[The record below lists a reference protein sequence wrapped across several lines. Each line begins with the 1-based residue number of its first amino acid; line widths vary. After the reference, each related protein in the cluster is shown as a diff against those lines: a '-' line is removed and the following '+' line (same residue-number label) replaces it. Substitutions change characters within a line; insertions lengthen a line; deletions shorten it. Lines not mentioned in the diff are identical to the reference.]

1 MKRESN
7 PGRSRQRCAM
17 LVGAVAICAAPVVSH
32 ADEGGASA
40 WLPGQFASFAAV
52 PGDPG
57 FALET
62 IYYTRSGSASAS
74 RTFPIGASLAAGYSL
89 TEHYVLVTPSYTFAQ
104 PVLNGQLWLG
114 MTFAVGHADTGVS
127 AVLSGPSG
135 ALAASRGDS
144 MSGVGDLYPLA
155 TLKWQAG
162 SHNFMTYATASVP
175 VGAYDATRLA
185 GLGIGHW
192 AVDGGLGYTFAND
205 AGLEFSVTA
214 GVTYNFMNPATQYQS
229 GVDGHVDWGAS
240 IALGEAL
247 YVGAVGYFYNQLGP
261 DSGPNA
267 SLGAFQSRVTA
278 AGPQIGYALDLGV
291 VQADLNLRGYKEFDA
306 QNRPEGW
313 NIWLTV
319 SLSRFRP
326 RGNGPPS

>member
-62 IYYTRSGSASAS
+62 IYYTRSGSASAN

-104 PVLNGQLWLG
+104 PVLHGQLWLG

-127 AVLSGPSG
+127 A
-135 ALAASRGDS
+135 
-144 MSGVGDLYPLA
+144 GVGGPA
-155 TLKWQAG
+155 
-162 SHNFMTYATASVP
+162 
-175 VGAYDATRLA
+175 
-185 GLGIGHW
+185 
-192 AVDGGLGYTFAND
+192 GGLGGARG
-205 AGLEFSVTA
+205 GLVFGGGGVFS
-214 GVTYNFMNPATQYQS
+214 
-229 GVDGHVDWGAS
+229 
-240 IALGEAL
+240 L
-247 YVGAVGYFYNQLGP
+247 
-261 DSGPNA
+261 
-267 SLGAFQSRVTA
+267 A
-278 AGPQIGYALDLGV
+278 A
-291 VQADLNLRGYKEFDA
+291 
-306 QNRPEGW
+306 
-313 NIWLTV
+313 
-319 SLSRFRP
+319 
-326 RGNGPPS
+326 

>member
-1 MKRESN
+1 ME
-7 PGRSRQRCAM
+7 PGKNRRWQSARAAV
-17 LVGAVAICAAPVVSH
+17 LVGTVVTCAAPAL

-52 PGDPG
+52 AGDPG

-62 IYYTRSGSASAS
+62 IYYTRSASASAS
-74 RTFPIGASLAAGYSL
+74 RTFQIGATLAAGYSL
-89 TEHYVLVTPSYTFAQ
+89 NENYVLVTPSYTFSD

-114 MTFAVGHADTGVS
+114 VTFAVGRADTSVS
-127 AVLSGPSG
+127 AVLSGPFGS
-135 ALAASRGDS
+135 ASASSSDY
-144 MSGVGDLYPLA
+144 MNGVGDLYPLA
-155 TLKWQAG
+155 TLKWQLG
-162 SHNFMTYATASVP
+162 NHHVMSYATAAVP

-192 AVDGGLGYTFAND
+192 AVDGGLGYTFASD
-205 AGLEFSVTA
+205 AGFELSVTA

-240 IALGEAL
+240 IALGEKL
-247 YVGAVGYFYNQLGP
+247 YLGAVGYFYDQLGA
-261 DSGPNA
+261 DSGPGA
-267 SLGAFQSRVTA
+267 RLGAFQSKVTA
-278 AGPQIGYALDLGV
+278 VGPQIGYAIDLGV

-313 NIWLTV
+313 NIWLTL
-319 SLSRFRP
+319 SLSKFRP
-326 RGNGPPS
+326 RAQGQS